1 MNDLIL
7 RLFSWWLNRYRP
19 HHIVYGETFLDGIL
33 CEEGEDRAVSGAL
46 VLAAD
51 AASALRPGWK
61 RTAEFTSIQHKERG
75 NIGSYRVTVERLEDE
90 AKVLDKGAR
99 G

>member
-7 RLFSWWLNRYRP
+7 HLFSWWLNRYRP

-33 CEEGEDRAVSGAL
+33 CEDGEDRTVSGAL
-46 VLAAD
+46 VLASD
-51 AASALRPGWK
+51 VSRKLVPGGK
-61 RTAEFTSIQHKERG
+61 LTAEFTSIQHKERG

-90 AKVLDKGAR
+90 VR